1 MKRGKKMIKKVINFF
16 DKNTREDFF
25 IRLFSAWSIM
35 GIINFFEN
43 SIHVEQIEAVIN
55 TDLFDSVLYFLIAYI
70 LITAASLAFKKFDAD
85 GWAFAVSTLTYIT
98 LVATFSVNQYYCL
111 ALLFAAMLAVV
122 YCVRRFTA
130 KKNIIEPSKQF
141 TVTMSVTAVV
151 ISTFIFGLICV
162 SRYLCFATPNFDFGI
177 FSQMFYYLKTEFVPL
192 TTCERH
198 KLLSH
203 FAVHLSPV
211 YYLLLPVYFI
221 FPSPVTLQVS
231 QAVILGSALIPLYL
245 IARHYKLSNKYTILL
260 MVAAAFYP
268 AMAGGTMY
276 DFHENAFL
284 LPLILWTLY
293 FAEKNKN
300 IPMYIFMALT
310 FTVKEDAAI
319 YIAFIAIYF
328 MLSGRKKL
336 HGTVMLLLSVA
347 YFSFAVAFL
356 KKFGEGAM
364 INRFDNFI
372 TDESLGLVDVFITI
386 FKNPAYFI
394 SQCMS
399 AEKLLFVLFMFLP
412 LGFSPLLSKKWSQF
426 ILIGPLVLINLMSDY
441 QYQHSIY
448 FQYVYGTMA
457 VLFYLAVINI
467 SQAPKNIKKY
477 ISPMAAVFSVIMFTF
492 SISPKLNYVERLDV
506 NKGDYVKI
514 RAALDI
520 IEDDASVL
528 STTFFIPYL
537 SQRDEIYEIEYIMK
551 ETDYIVIDGRYE
563 ATADSNRAKI
573 DMSKYELVAYEE
585 KLVEVYAKT
594 E

>member
-1 MKRGKKMIKKVINFF
+1 MIKKITNFF

-35 GIINFFEN
+35 GIINYFKN
-43 SIHVEQIEAVIN
+43 PVHVEKIESVIS
-55 TDLFDSVLYFLIAYI
+55 TDLFTSVLYFLIAYI
-70 LITAASLAFKKFDAD
+70 LITAASLALKKIDTD
-85 GWAFAVSTLTYIT
+85 GWIFAVSTLSYLTI
-98 LVATFSVNQYYCL
+98 VSTFSANQYYCL
-111 ALLFAAMLAVV
+111 ALIFAAMLSVV
-122 YCVRRFTA
+122 YCVKRFTA
-130 KKNIIEPSKQF
+130 KKNVIEPGKRF
-141 TVTMSVTAVV
+141 TAAMSVTVAV
-151 ISTFIFGLICV
+151 IATFIIGLIGV
-162 SRYLCFATPNFDFGI
+162 SRYLCFSTPNFDFGI
-177 FSQMFYYLKTEFVPL
+177 FSQMFYYMKTQFVPL
-192 TTCERH
+192 TTCERQ

-221 FPSPVTLQVS
+221 FPSPITLQVS
-231 QAVILGSALIPLYL
+231 QAVILGSALIPLFL
-245 IARHYKLSNKYTILL
+245 IARHYKLSNKCTILL
-260 MVAAAFYP
+260 MVAASFYP

-276 DFHENAFL
+276 DIHENAFL

-300 IPMYIFMALT
+300 IPMYIFVALT
-310 FTVKEDAAI
+310 FSVKEDAAI
-319 YIAFIAIYF
+319 YIAFIALYF
-328 MLSGRKKL
+328 ILSGRKKL
-336 HGTVMLLLSVA
+336 HGTVMLLSSIG

-364 INRFDNFI
+364 TGRFDNFI
-372 TDESLGLVDVFITI
+372 TDESLGLVDVIITI
-386 FKNPAYFI
+386 FKNPAYFV

-467 SQAPKNIKKY
+467 AQAPQNIKKY
-477 ISPMAAVFSVIMFTF
+477 ISPMAAVFSVIMFAF
-492 SISPKLNYVERLDV
+492 SVSPKFNYVERLEV
-506 NKGDYVKI
+506 NKQDYVRI
-514 RAALDI
+514 RAALDT

-528 STTFFIPYL
+528 STTFYIPYL
-537 SQRDEIYEIEYIMK
+537 SQRDEIYEIEYAME
-551 ETDYIVIDGRYE
+551 ETDYIVIDARF
-563 ATADSNRAKI
+563 DSAHEQRLKI
-573 DMSKYELVAYEE
+573 DMSKY
-585 KLVEVYAKT
+585 KLVVCEENLVEIYAKIK
-594 E
+594 

>member
-1 MKRGKKMIKKVINFF
+1 MIKKITNFF

-35 GIINFFEN
+35 GIINYFKN
-43 SIHVEQIEAVIN
+43 PVHVEKIESVIS
-55 TDLFDSVLYFLIAYI
+55 TDLFTSVLYFLIAYI
-70 LITAASLAFKKFDAD
+70 LITAASLALKKFDTD
-85 GWAFAVSTLTYIT
+85 GWIFAVSTLSYLTI
-98 LVATFSVNQYYCL
+98 VSTFSANQYYCL
-111 ALLFAAMLAVV
+111 ALIFAAMLSVV
-122 YCVRRFTA
+122 YCVKRFTA
-130 KKNIIEPSKQF
+130 KKNVIEPGKRF
-141 TVTMSVTAVV
+141 TAAMSVTVAV
-151 ISTFIFGLICV
+151 IATFIIGLIGV
-162 SRYLCFATPNFDFGI
+162 SRYLCFSTPNFDFGI
-177 FSQMFYYLKTEFVPL
+177 FSQMFYYMKTQFVPL
-192 TTCERH
+192 TTCERQ

-221 FPSPVTLQVS
+221 FPSPITLQVS
-231 QAVILGSALIPLYL
+231 QAVILGSALIPLFL
-245 IARHYKLSNKYTILL
+245 IARHYKLSNKCTILL
-260 MVAAAFYP
+260 MVAASFYP

-276 DFHENAFL
+276 DIHENAFL

-300 IPMYIFMALT
+300 IPMYIFVALT
-310 FTVKEDAAI
+310 FSVKEDAAI
-319 YIAFIAIYF
+319 YIAFIALYF
-328 MLSGRKKL
+328 ILSGRKKL
-336 HGTVMLLLSVA
+336 HGTVMLLSSIG

-364 INRFDNFI
+364 TGRFDNFI
-372 TDESLGLVDVFITI
+372 TDESLGLVDVIITI
-386 FKNPAYFI
+386 FKNPAYFV

-467 SQAPKNIKKY
+467 AQAPQNIKKY
-477 ISPMAAVFSVIMFTF
+477 ISPMAAVFSVIMFAF
-492 SISPKLNYVERLDV
+492 SVSPKFNYVERLEV
-506 NKGDYVKI
+506 NKQDYVRI
-514 RAALDI
+514 REALDT

-528 STTFFIPYL
+528 STTFYIPYL
-537 SQRDEIYEIEYIMK
+537 SQRDEIYEIEYAME
-551 ETDYIVIDGRYE
+551 ETDYIVIDTRF
-563 ATADSNRAKI
+563 DSAHEQRLKI
-573 DMSKYELVAYEE
+573 DMSKY
-585 KLVEVYAKT
+585 KLVVCEENLVEIYAKIK
-594 E
+594 